1 MNLFA
6 YLQDPDTW
14 YGPGQTLELLL
25 QHLGYTAVAVG
36 IAAVGAIPLGLLFGH
51 SGRGLSL
58 VNGLRSASRALPALG
73 LLVLVALALGG
84 GLGAILV
91 VLTIMAFLV
100 IFAATAAGV
109 LAADRDA
116 VRAARALGLSEG
128 QIATRI
134 EWPLAL
140 PLVIGGLRSATVQV
154 VAMITIAAFV
164 GGGGLGRLLI
174 AGRAAGNEPQ
184 MFAGAFLIAV
194 VAIVLHL
201 LLSLIG
207 WRAARHARPGG
218 TRSPGD
224 VLVTA

>member
-1 MNLFA
+1 
-6 YLQDPDTW
+6 
-14 YGPGQTLELLL
+14 
-25 QHLGYTAVAVG
+25 
-36 IAAVGAIPLGLLFGH
+36 
-51 SGRGLSL
+51 
-58 VNGLRSASRALPALG
+58 
-73 LLVLVALALGG
+73 
-84 GLGAILV
+84 
-91 VLTIMAFLV
+91 
-100 IFAATAAGV
+100 
-109 LAADRDA
+109 
-116 VRAARALGLSEG
+116 
-128 QIATRI
+128 
-134 EWPLAL
+134 
-140 PLVIGGLRSATVQV
+140 
-154 VAMITIAAFV
+154 MITIAAFV